1 MQQLFSE
8 YFDNSSA
15 DVEKQ
20 AQVELFA
27 KLAADNGIDLE
38 QLSEGQIAHLW
49 NETFKTAE
57 EESKADDMEEKV
69 ERAKKEHAE
78 KKEEKKEAAAKLAE
92 AEYLGRFM
100 AHAMV
105 DEIQKLAASPPSS
118 AVSGVPTGPLSSG
131 AKTGPLSSKAKLPT
145 AAKAGLAAA
154 ALAGTAY
161 GGKKLYDRMKKK
173 KDEPD
178 SEEKQSSAIDEL
190 AAQLAVEKAASAGWD
205 AEEAVARVSSVLTLG
220 VGESEKVASAADLE
234 SAVDVRSLEFLEA
247 AGYPVTWNA

>member
-1 MQQLFSE
+1 MSTMQQLFSE

-118 AVSGVPTGPLSSG
+118 GVKTGPPSSGV
-131 AKTGPLSSKAKLPT
+131 KTGPLSSKAKLPT